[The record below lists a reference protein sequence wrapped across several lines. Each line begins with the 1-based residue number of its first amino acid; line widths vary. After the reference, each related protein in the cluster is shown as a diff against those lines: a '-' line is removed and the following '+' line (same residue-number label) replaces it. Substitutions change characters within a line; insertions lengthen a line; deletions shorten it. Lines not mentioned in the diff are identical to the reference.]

1 MYSPEDSRYE
11 DRLDTYYSANS
22 KLSPWC
28 MVLPESSE
36 DVSTIVKLFNKYQ
49 CPFGMRSGSHT
60 AFKGGN
66 AIEDGVTVDFCMHCL
81 VYPLM
86 RREILISLAYMNAT
100 TYDENTKI
108 ASVQP
113 GSTWGE
119 SYDALDEYGVVNI
132 GGRASVVGV
141 GGFSTG
147 GGVSFYAHSHTLL
160 I

>member
-1 MYSPEDSRYE
+1 
-11 DRLDTYYSANS
+11 
-22 KLSPWC
+22 
-28 MVLPESSE
+28 MVLPESAE

-66 AIEDGVTVDFCMHCL
+66 AIEDGVTVDFCMYGL
-81 VYPLM
+81 TNQLM
-86 RREILISLAYMNAT
+86 RGKKLTYIAYMNAT

-141 GGFSTG
+141 GGFTTG
-147 GGVSFYAHSHTLL
+147 GGVSVHARP
-160 I
+160 